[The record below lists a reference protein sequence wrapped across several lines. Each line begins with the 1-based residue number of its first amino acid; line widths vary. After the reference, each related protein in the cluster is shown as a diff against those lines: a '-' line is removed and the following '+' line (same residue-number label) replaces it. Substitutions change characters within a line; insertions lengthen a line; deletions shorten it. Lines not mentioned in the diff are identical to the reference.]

1 MKKIKV
7 CEYLKKRYVIVTFFF
22 GVISIG
28 IGLNLLENNIRGIF
42 IGIGTGLITTAITS
56 SIIQYFIDVEKEKEE
71 KAKEK
76 EEILRIDKVLSIL
89 LYKYLKYFY
98 CVVVPLKKRKKED
111 WSEGM
116 PLIKDFKFEDLQN
129 LYLKVSYPNEVLFLT
144 PIELFYKAEN
154 DLREYIIKVLM
165 NSSLNHFV
173 YLKEILLKFIES
185 SLGNEHQNKI
195 LENLKL
201 FIGDEEMTKIVFRNF
216 NDFSRNWLSEYK
228 KGNLKTDIMSLYVA
242 LYYFLK
248 DEIELII
255 RYNDEII
262 KIKNNTF

>member
-111 WSEGM
+111 
-116 PLIKDFKFEDLQN
+116 
-129 LYLKVSYPNEVLFLT
+129 
-144 PIELFYKAEN
+144 
-154 DLREYIIKVLM
+154 
-165 NSSLNHFV
+165 
-173 YLKEILLKFIES
+173 
-185 SLGNEHQNKI
+185 
-195 LENLKL
+195 
-201 FIGDEEMTKIVFRNF
+201 
-216 NDFSRNWLSEYK
+216 
-228 KGNLKTDIMSLYVA
+228 
-242 LYYFLK
+242 
-248 DEIELII
+248 
-255 RYNDEII
+255 
-262 KIKNNTF
+262 